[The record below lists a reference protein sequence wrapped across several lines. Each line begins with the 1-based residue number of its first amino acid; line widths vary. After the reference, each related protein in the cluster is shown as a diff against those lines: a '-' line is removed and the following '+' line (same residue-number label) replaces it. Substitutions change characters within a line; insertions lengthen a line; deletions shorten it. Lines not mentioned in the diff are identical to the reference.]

1 MPTPLIIYL
10 IVSILIVI
18 VLCFVIEE
26 GMRDST
32 IPIIMLILF
41 IIHSIL
47 LSTFYLTRIGQGDI
61 KAFLVKKEAITY
73 IVDPEMQIKT
83 KLIDSTYVDLY
94 NLLED
99 K

>member
-10 IVSILIVI
+10 IGSTIIFI

-26 GMRDST
+26 EVRDST
-32 IPIIMLILF
+32 IPIILIIFF

-47 LSTFYLTRIGQGDI
+47 LFAFYLTRISQDDI
-61 KAFLVKKEAITY
+61 KAFLVKKQAITY

-94 NLLED
+94 NLLEE

>member
-10 IVSILIVI
+10 IVSTVVFIVI
-18 VLCFVIEE
+18 CFVIEE
-26 GMRDST
+26 EMRDSAIPT
-32 IPIIMLILF
+32 ILIIFF

-47 LSTFYLTRIGQGDI
+47 LSYFYLTRISQGDI
-61 KAFLVKKEAITY
+61 KAFLVKKQAITY
-73 IVDPEMQIKT
+73 IVDPELQIKT